1 MCQITFKGLIVSA
14 RSFTDNYLWPTLYKF
29 EPGVEQH
36 FRNLTNCLL
45 AGRQI
50 INLNIIVQI
59 NILNSKSCKRLLLT
73 SHLYLEKYVTFTD
86 TLDEGLVARMYT
98 EGEHERFFS
107 YSNGLLTLTK

>member
-1 MCQITFKGLIVSA
+1 MWQITFNGLIVSA

-36 FRNLTNCLL
+36 FRNLKS
-45 AGRQI
+45 RQI
-50 INLNIIVQI
+50 INLNIIVEI

-73 SHLYLEKYVTFTD
+73 SHLYLEKYITFTD

-98 EGEHERFFS
+98 EPTWTIFLVLERFTD
-107 YSNGLLTLTK
+107 LD